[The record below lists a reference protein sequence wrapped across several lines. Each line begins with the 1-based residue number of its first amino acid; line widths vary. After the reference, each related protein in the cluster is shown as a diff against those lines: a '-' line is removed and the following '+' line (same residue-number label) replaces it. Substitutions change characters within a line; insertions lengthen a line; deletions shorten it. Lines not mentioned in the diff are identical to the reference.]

1 MSAQNSVEATVV
13 SISSKSMGGGA
24 TASVLGWL
32 SSNEG
37 IALIGISVTL
47 LGFIV
52 NLIFQ
57 IRRDRREQEL
67 QRAKLVA
74 IENDSDNK

>member
-1 MSAQNSVEATVV
+1 MNTSDSAEATVS
-13 SISSKSMGGGA
+13 SIASKSMGGGA

-32 SSNEG
+32 SSNEA
-37 IALIGISVTL
+37 IAVVGVTITI

-57 IRRDRREQEL
+57 VRRDRREAEL
-67 QRAKLVA
+67 QRVK
-74 IENDSDNK
+74 IDDIRGE